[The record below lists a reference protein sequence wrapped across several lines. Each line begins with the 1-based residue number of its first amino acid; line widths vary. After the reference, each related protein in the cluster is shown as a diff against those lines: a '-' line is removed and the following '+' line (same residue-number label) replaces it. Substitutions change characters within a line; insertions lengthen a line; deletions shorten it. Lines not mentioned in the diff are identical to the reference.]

1 MAANVHPTLDL
12 LPLLITICDRA
23 ASKDI
28 ELENN
33 YLTLLKETSQHE
45 KAIARDLGRLDSQ
58 AAQNREIPF

>member
-1 MAANVHPTLDL
+1 MVWQLMCTNIGSSC
-12 LPLLITICDRA
+12 PLLITVCYRA

-45 KAIARDLGRLDSQ
+45 KAIARDLGRLD
-58 AAQNREIPF
+58 P